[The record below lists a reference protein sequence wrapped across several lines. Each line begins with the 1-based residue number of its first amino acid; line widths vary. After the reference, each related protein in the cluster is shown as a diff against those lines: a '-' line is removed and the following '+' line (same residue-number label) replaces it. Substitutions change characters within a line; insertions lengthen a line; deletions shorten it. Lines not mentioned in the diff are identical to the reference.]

1 MAPPP
6 AGKPRLSRVYLD
18 DVPVTLM
25 GDEATP
31 ELSRIIRAGGKRPDR
46 VDVVYLTS
54 PADRKGRL
62 VQSDEVIDR
71 AAEPTRPIYLRTVPR
86 EGKPI
91 RTVTEEDPWP
101 PDAPSGLTSRDPM
114 SNVDPVIAQLGGEP
128 QRPHVEGVFRS
139 PSQTVPGPAATDP
152 APVAP
157 KVLRRRKRAAT
168 LADAEAEAEQRQ
180 EDERNQEDA
189 LQDEEEAERQAGE
202 DAESQQ

>member
-18 DVPVTLM
+18 DVPITLM

-62 VQSDEVIDR
+62 VHSDEVIDR

-91 RTVTEEDPWP
+91 RTVTDDDPWP
-101 PDAPSGLTSRDPM
+101 PDPPSELTSRDPM
-114 SNVDPVIAQLGGEP
+114 PNLDPVIAQLGQEP
-128 QRPHVEGVFRS
+128 RQPHVEGVFRS
-139 PSQTVPGPAATDP
+139 PSQHSPATKP
-152 APVAP
+152 ASVVP

-168 LADAEAEAEQRQ
+168 LADAEAEAEQRR

-189 LQDEEEAERQAGE
+189 LQDEEEAEREAGE

>member
-1 MAPPP
+1 MALPHA

-18 DVPVTLM
+18 GVPVTLM

-54 PADRKGRL
+54 PADRQGRR
-62 VQSDEVIDR
+62 VHVDEVIDR

-91 RTVTEEDPWP
+91 RTVSEDDPWP
-101 PDAPSGLTSRDPM
+101 PDTPAELTPRDPM
-114 SNVDPVIAQLGGEP
+114 PNLDPVIAQLGQEP
-128 QRPHVEGVFRS
+128 RHPHVEGVFRS
-139 PSQTVPGPAATDP
+139 PSQTAPAEP
-152 APVAP
+152 APVVP
-157 KVLRRRKRAAT
+157 KVLRRRKRSAT
-168 LADAEAEAEQRQ
+168 LADAEAEAEQRR

-189 LQDEEEAERQAGE
+189 LQDEEEAEREADE
-202 DAESQQ
+202 DAESQR